1 MIFKG
6 GTSYAQIAMSASLWS
21 MWNTAAQL
29 GLTKPSAAEM
39 ALLLLLGASLL
50 ALRACRETYFKIWIA
65 GWIAFTASQYLE
77 HFASRFPAPFGLLA
91 QQATFVLGAGLL
103 AGAVLVYTRSR
114 NLTVPL
120 AVITVVLVG
129 FSGVRVL
136 LSPDSLPLRVALEVS
151 YRIVLLTASI
161 TLLYAR
167 RGRWNPSAWLVAIC
181 LPLLHLSWPP
191 FTELI
196 PRSIF
201 LAGEIGLGLGML
213 DRKSTRLNSSHV
225 LRSRMPSSA

>member
-21 MWNTAAQL
+21 IWNTAAQL
-29 GLTKPSAAEM
+29 GLTKPSAAET

-50 ALRACRETYFKIWIA
+50 ALRACRETYFKVWIA
-65 GWIAFTASQYLE
+65 GWVAFTASQYLE
-77 HFASRFPAPFGLLA
+77 QFAVRLPAPFGLLA
-91 QQATFVLGAGLL
+91 QQATFVLAAGLL

-114 NLTVPL
+114 NLTVPF

-129 FSGVRVL
+129 CSGVRVL

-151 YRIVLLTASI
+151 YRILLLTASV

-167 RGRWNPSAWLVAIC
+167 RGRWNPSA
-181 LPLLHLSWPP
+181 
-191 FTELI
+191 
-196 PRSIF
+196 
-201 LAGEIGLGLGML
+201 
-213 DRKSTRLNSSHV
+213 
-225 LRSRMPSSA
+225 